1 MTRLLKVEEKITD
14 AIREVNL
21 AKDDLKNPKE
31 ISNVLAL
38 LEQAH
43 CWLEILQEQKGLKSK
58 EGEIL
63 QPHLGEAK

>member
-43 CWLEILQEQKGLKSK
+43 CWLEILQEDKGIKDK
-58 EGEIL
+58 EGKIL
-63 QPHLGEAK
+63 HSHLE

>member
-1 MTRLLKVEEKITD
+1 MSRLLTLETKIKD
-14 AIREVNL
+14 SIREASFAQDEL
-21 AKDDLKNPKE
+21 SNPKE
-31 ISNVLAL
+31 VSNVLAL